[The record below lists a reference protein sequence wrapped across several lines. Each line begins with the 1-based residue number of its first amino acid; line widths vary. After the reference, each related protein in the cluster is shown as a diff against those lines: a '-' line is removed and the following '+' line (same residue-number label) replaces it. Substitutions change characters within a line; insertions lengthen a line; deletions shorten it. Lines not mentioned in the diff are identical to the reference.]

1 LTRRAELR
9 VHPSCVRR
17 CSRPVL
23 AEAGQGGSVS
33 LMSAAEFRQSV
44 TIPAVPEQ
52 VRAVRVF
59 VARVL
64 GESRVDSD
72 VVLLLASE
80 LVTNSVLHSGSA
92 VPGGVVT
99 VTVAVGDEV
108 IRVEVTDRCGGSV
121 PVLPA
126 AAPADDAVEGSRGL
140 WLVDALS
147 ARWGYERDGGL
158 ATTWF
163 ELCDLLQ
170 PMQHSAV
177 SDKPWNLPDVRA
189 SGS

>member
-1 LTRRAELR
+1 M
-9 VHPSCVRR
+9 
-17 CSRPVL
+17 
-23 AEAGQGGSVS
+23 S

-92 VPGGVVT
+92 VPSGVVT

-121 PVLPA
+121 PVLPG
-126 AAPADDAVEGSRGL
+126 AAPADDEAEGSRGL

-163 ELCDLLQ
+163 ELGQ
-170 PMQHSAV
+170 
-177 SDKPWNLPDVRA
+177 
-189 SGS
+189 G

>member
-1 LTRRAELR
+1 MT
-9 VHPSCVRR
+9 
-17 CSRPVL
+17 
-23 AEAGQGGSVS
+23 
-33 LMSAAEFRQSV
+33 AAEFRQSV
-44 TIPAVPEQ
+44 TFPAVPEQ
-52 VRAVRVF
+52 VRAARVF

-64 GESRVDSD
+64 GESGVDSD
-72 VVLLLASE
+72 VVLSLASE

-108 IRVEVTDRCGGSV
+108 IRVEVTDRCGDSV
-121 PVLPA
+121 PVLPT
-126 AAPADDAVEGSRGL
+126 AAPADDEAEGSRGL

-163 ELCDLLQ
+163 ELGQ
-170 PMQHSAV
+170 
-177 SDKPWNLPDVRA
+177 
-189 SGS
+189 G

>member
-1 LTRRAELR
+1 
-9 VHPSCVRR
+9 
-17 CSRPVL
+17 
-23 AEAGQGGSVS
+23 
-33 LMSAAEFRQSV
+33 
-44 TIPAVPEQ
+44 VPEQ

-92 VPGGVVT
+92 VPSGVVT

-126 AAPADDAVEGSRGL
+126 DAVEGSRGL

-163 ELCDLLQ
+163 VLGQ
-170 PMQHSAV
+170 
-177 SDKPWNLPDVRA
+177 
-189 SGS
+189 G

>member
-1 LTRRAELR
+1 
-9 VHPSCVRR
+9 
-17 CSRPVL
+17 
-23 AEAGQGGSVS
+23 
-33 LMSAAEFRQSV
+33 MSAAEFRHSV

-52 VRAVRVF
+52 ARAARDF
-59 VARVL
+59 VARSL
-64 GESRVDSD
+64 GKSRVDSD
-72 VVLLLASE
+72 LVLLLASE

-99 VTVAVGDEV
+99 VTVAAGDEV
-108 IRVEVTDRCGGSV
+108 VRVEVTDRCGDGV
-121 PVLPA
+121 PVLPSA
-126 AAPADDAVEGSRGL
+126 VPADGEAEGSRGL

-147 ARWGYERDGGL
+147 ARWGYERDGRL

-177 SDKPWNLPDVRA
+177 SGMGVNSPDAQLP
-189 SGS
+189 GS

>member
-1 LTRRAELR
+1 
-9 VHPSCVRR
+9 
-17 CSRPVL
+17 
-23 AEAGQGGSVS
+23 
-33 LMSAAEFRQSV
+33 
-44 TIPAVPEQ
+44 
-52 VRAVRVF
+52 
-59 VARVL
+59 
-64 GESRVDSD
+64 
-72 VVLLLASE
+72 
-80 LVTNSVLHSGSA
+80 VTNSVLHSGSA
-92 VPGGVVT
+92 VSSGVVT

-177 SDKPWNLPDVRA
+177 SGKPWNPPDGKVP
-189 SGS
+189 GS